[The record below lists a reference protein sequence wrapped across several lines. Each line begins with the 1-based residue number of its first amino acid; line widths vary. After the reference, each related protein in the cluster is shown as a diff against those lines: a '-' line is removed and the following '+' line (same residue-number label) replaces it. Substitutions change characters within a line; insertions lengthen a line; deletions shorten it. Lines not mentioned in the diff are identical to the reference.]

1 MNRLI
6 LSKIEELKY
15 KLNDDYTNTT
25 SDTNNNATKTYNT
38 ISKVTQ
44 EVTTIKNKIGVLSD
58 MFTDL
63 RVLNGTAK
71 NIINLS
77 TVPIV
82 ENNGIKISND
92 KFELDTSI
100 KNRKEISVKDSS
112 ISSLEKYT
120 LTTSNNKK
128 TDIDSFLKTAI
139 DATITFPT
147 TRYTFNLNLRYT
159 SLEQINSIEIQL
171 GLLTESYPL
180 INSIK
185 YIDKDN
191 IEQTAIILNNTSTN
205 YDLDYYREV
214 DNKYVIDISSI
225 LTDQIIIEF
234 TSKTSSSL
242 MLKDIKTYFKR
253 EVETGEITL
262 GPIHTNTP
270 LLKVALDTEDISNGA
285 SFEFST
291 DQEYWL
297 KLDSSSIITSDTNT
311 KILSFNTVNTK
322 SIKTNEDIYTFYI
335 KVSLA
340 SSVLTNEDSNVDIYN
355 TVREDNSL
363 NNDVLE
369 TIENN
374 LFSVYKVKNSDFI
387 HGDYQFIDNLNIK
400 DFNIKC
406 LEYIEV
412 NGVSKVIGL
421 IETPY
426 SVSSSTTINN
436 GGIGAELKLKR
447 LNANTV
453 SSCVNYD
460 LANAKVYDIYPR
472 DIEETINTR
481 QKDNLCFYL
490 KRKKLPSTETYFSAP
505 YDVTATVTEE
515 DDFSAPYDFND
526 SIDDISWTLNP
537 EYNIV
542 GDNIEYTGYQTNG
555 IVTYESYASVSL
567 EEAIVKSFSDSDMQ
581 QWQAVT
587 DACNELTGTSE
598 WVFDNNTKVIEYIV
612 PQEIV
617 GYGLLDPET
626 NEPTTSTIEKLC
638 SSIIQNQF
646 EDSSNTRNAE
656 YSGFTQVSSEVYC
669 DLTIELFDGYDWN
682 TSTTQANTPLNL
694 YPNDVNTIATI
705 PYQQVANKIVSN
717 SETGNEVVQMLAQ
730 TYIEVVA
737 ESVFNIDESKQFIK
751 LSDLIPQFEANIYN
765 FSKPLNLKS
774 DYIVDEGLKTTWD
787 STGYVSTFNY
797 YRSETPIDINNLP
810 NPIII
815 DSSDSYYTETT
826 HSDKA
831 YYIVVGSLKNGIEK
845 LSEII
850 KVLDGELLPL
860 TDVTF
865 EVINI

>member
-15 KLNDDYTNTT
+15 KLNDEYTSTT

-38 ISKVTQ
+38 ISNVTQ

-71 NIINLS
+71 NVINLS
-77 TVPIV
+77 TVPVI
-82 ENNGIKISND
+82 ENNGIRISND

-120 LTTSNNKK
+120 LTTSDNKK

-139 DATITFPT
+139 DTTITFPT

-234 TSKTSSSL
+234 TSKTSSSIT
-242 MLKDIKTYFKR
+242 LKDIKTYFKR
-253 EVETGEITL
+253 EVETGEIIL

-270 LLKVALDTEDISNGA
+270 LLKVALDTEDISTGA

-291 DQEYWL
+291 DLEYWL

-311 KILSFNTVNTK
+311 KILSFNTVNAK

-335 KVSLA
+335 KINLT
-340 SSVLTNEDSNVDIYN
+340 SSILTNEDSTVDIYN

-369 TIENN
+369 TIEDN

-400 DFNIKC
+400 DFNVKC

-421 IETPY
+421 VETPY
-426 SVSSSTTINN
+426 SVSSTTTINN

-490 KRKKLPSTETYFSAP
+490 KREKVKEETEVIP
-505 YDVTATVTEE
+505 PIEE
-515 DDFSAPYDFND
+515 DFSAPYDLQGTVVESIPTLRTFVEKINRFD
-526 SIDDISWTLNP
+526 PTYWRVDGPSSASFSIVSIDNGFEVNFESRLENDFVGIVWDTVDDKDHSLIKYNTNYDYSNVVWSFDLELSDTMPLITNEQLAPTLTIEYLDNLGRKGIGYVALFNYVTNTVGRTYSITLDFNTIKAGFNADVILNVNHITKMYLGAYTTDYSKNNTPLAQTKSGYLRVLNSIVTGTNSQLDLNRVEVSENSIGMCTSYDDHYDLNP
-537 EYNIV
+537 QRLV
-542 GDNIEYTGYQTNG
+542 
-555 IVTYESYASVSL
+555 
-567 EEAIVKSFSDSDMQ
+567 
-581 QWQAVT
+581 
-587 DACNELTGTSE
+587 
-598 WVFDNNTKVIEYIV
+598 NNFKAL
-612 PQEIV
+612 
-617 GYGLLDPET
+617 G
-626 NEPTTSTIEKLC
+626 
-638 SSIIQNQF
+638 
-646 EDSSNTRNAE
+646 
-656 YSGFTQVSSEVYC
+656 YSGFINHYC
-669 DLTIELFDGYDWN
+669 GMSHYPVINWN
-682 TSTTQANTPLNL
+682 TELNRFYIPDTLVTDEKVVNTPTIKWHEAYSRILNQNNFEPVFSVSWEL
-694 YPNDVNTIATI
+694 YSLGAREEWCQREFNDRLG
-705 PYQQVANKIVSN
+705 K
-717 SETGNEVVQMLAQ
+717 
-730 TYIEVVA
+730 
-737 ESVFNIDESKQFIK
+737 
-751 LSDLIPQFEANIYN
+751 
-765 FSKPLNLKS
+765 
-774 DYIVDEGLKTTWD
+774 
-787 STGYVSTFNY
+787 TGY
-797 YRSETPIDINNLP
+797 EPP
-810 NPIII
+810 
-815 DSSDSYYTETT
+815 SYFL
-826 HSDKA
+826 
-831 YYIVVGSLKNGIEK
+831 SLLI
-845 LSEII
+845 LM
-850 KVLDGELLPL
+850 V
-860 TDVTF
+860 
-865 EVINI
+865 

>member
-15 KLNDDYTNTT
+15 KINDDYTSTT

-38 ISKVTQ
+38 ISNVTQ

-77 TVPIV
+77 TIPIV

-120 LTTSNNKK
+120 LTTSDNKK

-453 SSCVNYD
+453 NSCVNYD

-515 DDFSAPYDFND
+515 DDFSAPYDIEEDFSAPYDFN
-526 SIDDISWTLNP
+526 
-537 EYNIV
+537 
-542 GDNIEYTGYQTNG
+542 
-555 IVTYESYASVSL
+555 
-567 EEAIVKSFSDSDMQ
+567 
-581 QWQAVT
+581 
-587 DACNELTGTSE
+587 
-598 WVFDNNTKVIEYIV
+598 
-612 PQEIV
+612 
-617 GYGLLDPET
+617 
-626 NEPTTSTIEKLC
+626 
-638 SSIIQNQF
+638 SII
-646 EDSSNTRNAE
+646 E
-656 YSGFTQVSSEVYC
+656 
-669 DLTIELFDGYDWN
+669 
-682 TSTTQANTPLNL
+682 
-694 YPNDVNTIATI
+694 
-705 PYQQVANKIVSN
+705 
-717 SETGNEVVQMLAQ
+717 
-730 TYIEVVA
+730 
-737 ESVFNIDESKQFIK
+737 
-751 LSDLIPQFEANIYN
+751 
-765 FSKPLNLKS
+765 
-774 DYIVDEGLKTTWD
+774 
-787 STGYVSTFNY
+787 
-797 YRSETPIDINNLP
+797 
-810 NPIII
+810 
-815 DSSDSYYTETT
+815 
-826 HSDKA
+826 
-831 YYIVVGSLKNGIEK
+831 
-845 LSEII
+845 
-850 KVLDGELLPL
+850 
-860 TDVTF
+860 
-865 EVINI
+865 